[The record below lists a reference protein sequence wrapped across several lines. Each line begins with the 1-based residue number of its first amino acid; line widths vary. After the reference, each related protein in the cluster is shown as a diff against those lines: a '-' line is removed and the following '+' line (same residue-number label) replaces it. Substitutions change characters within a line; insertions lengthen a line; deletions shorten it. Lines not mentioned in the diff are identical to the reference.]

1 MTYSPPHWAGLLIL
15 VSQIQNNAS
24 LQWPTKRLSRVLT
37 EDQGAGRAAA
47 NKQFFSPNSLLEG
60 FSMQLRCLRLFRTL
74 SPFVSLH
81 MVVAVSAFLGLCLP
95 LSSLVYVGVLFF
107 GSDFG
112 FHAGKFLILK
122 KIVNRN
128 AWTWNASSLDGGR
141 LFPPWNPRL
150 GWSFKA

>member
-1 MTYSPPHWAGLLIL
+1 MTNEKAVTCFDRGPGCRKGSYQH
-15 VSQIQNNAS
+15 
-24 LQWPTKRLSRVLT
+24 R
-37 EDQGAGRAAA
+37 
-47 NKQFFSPNSLLEG
+47 FFSPNSLLGG
-60 FSMQLRCLRLFRTL
+60 FSMQLRCLRRFRTL

-112 FHAGKFLILK
+112 FHTGKFLILK

-128 AWTWNASSLDGGR
+128 DFFLHEIQGLDEASKLKSRRPVGNSQLSGATGTSA
-141 LFPPWNPRL
+141 LP
-150 GWSFKA
+150 